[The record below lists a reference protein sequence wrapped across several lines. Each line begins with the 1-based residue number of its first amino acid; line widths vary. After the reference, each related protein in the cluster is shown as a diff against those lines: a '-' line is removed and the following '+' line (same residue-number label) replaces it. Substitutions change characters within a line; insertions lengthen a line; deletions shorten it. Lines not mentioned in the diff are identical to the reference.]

1 MSERTARRNRRVE
14 ASRTETRLNVPATV
28 PTTHPNAEIRRRADG
43 SAYTWFPG
51 FRGSDSRQADR
62 LRERI
67 QSKMEQ
73 PRGPLMF
80 RDFKGYRHWL
90 PALDVARQSMTER
103 EKMLI
108 ERLSTFKPNREERKP

>member
-14 ASRTETRLNVPATV
+14 ASRTQTRLNVPATV
-28 PTTHPNAEIRRRADG
+28 PTTHPNSEIRRRADG

-62 LRERI
+62 LRERV
-67 QSKMEQ
+67 QAKLRRTGARKMSERQ
-73 PRGPLMF
+73 
-80 RDFKGYRHWL
+80 K
-90 PALDVARQSMTER
+90 AR
-103 EKMLI
+103 I

>member
-62 LRERI
+62 LRERV
-67 QSKMEQ
+67 QAKL
-73 PRGPLMF
+73 RRTG
-80 RDFKGYRHWL
+80 
-90 PALDVARQSMTER
+90 ARQMSER
-103 EKMLI
+103 QKARI